1 VKYIDLPKSRLRL
14 VCFYSL
20 VQECE
25 VKILK
30 DLDKF
35 NLLNDLSLTNKNV
48 NTVISYYILKE
59 ICDYVIDNE
68 SKQRTVFYI
77 SVNRLNVPELYMSSL
92 CENNGYIVY
101 LHKLVKRLN
110 TLLPI
115 LFYFGD
121 CDLHDLKTQSGDSI
135 DVITDIIEKNKLKS
149 YRKFTFEK
157 IKKYAERSG
166 LAYIYKEYLNS
177 IRITSLLYK

>member
-1 VKYIDLPKSRLRL
+1 MKYIDLPKSRLRL

-20 VQECE
+20 ARECE
-25 VKILK
+25 IKILK

-35 NLLNDLSLTNKNV
+35 DLLCEISLTNRNV
-48 NTVISYYILKE
+48 NTVINYYILKE
-59 ICDYVIDNE
+59 ICDCVIDNE

-77 SVNRLNVPELYMSSL
+77 SKNQSKIPLHISSL
-92 CENNGYIVY
+92 CEGDSYITY
-101 LHKLVKRLN
+101 LHKLAKKLN

-115 LFYFGD
+115 LFYFGE
-121 CDLHDLKTQSGDSI
+121 CDLHDLQTQSGDSI
-135 DVITDIIEKNKLKS
+135 DTITDIIESNNSKS

>member
-1 VKYIDLPKSRLRL
+1 MKYIDLPKSRLRL

-20 VQECE
+20 IQKCE

-35 NLLNDLSLTNKNV
+35 DLLHELSLTNKNV

-77 SVNRLNVPELYMSSL
+77 AKNKLNTPELYISSI
-92 CENNGYIVY
+92 CEDNSYIVF
-101 LHKLVKRLN
+101 LHKLAKKLN

-115 LFYFGD
+115 LFYFGES
-121 CDLHDLKTQSGDSI
+121 DLNELETQSGDSI
-135 DVITDIIEKNKLKS
+135 DTITDIIENNNLKS

-157 IKKYAERSG
+157 IKKYAEQSG